1 MGERLP
7 IHVLERYLQFKPQ
20 ELQDLLFEARSVIF
34 KAAPQA
40 TEHIAWGGFLYHDA
54 EIGGPVK
61 GAICDLSIEG
71 DHLHV
76 GFIHG
81 AFLPDPENLLQGARK
96 SKRSLTMDS
105 FETAPWPA
113 FEALVAAAAAYIQ
126 RWG

>member
-7 IHVLERYLQFKPQ
+7 YQVIERFLQYKPQ
-20 ELQDLLFEARSVIF
+20 VLQDLLLEARSLVF

-40 TEHIAWGGFLYHDA
+40 TEHIAWGGLIYHDA
-54 EIGGPVK
+54 DIGGPVK
-61 GAICDLSIEG
+61 GAICDLSIQR

-81 AFLPDPENLLQGARK
+81 AFLPDPENLLHGDRK
-96 SKRSLTMDS
+96 SKRSLTIDS
-105 FETAPWPA
+105 FDTAPWQA

>member
-1 MGERLP
+1 MFWNDTCSSE
-7 IHVLERYLQFKPQ
+7 PQ

-81 AFLPDPENLLQGARK
+81 AFLPDPENLLQGARNQN
-96 SKRSLTMDS
+96 
-105 FETAPWPA
+105 
-113 FEALVAAAAAYIQ
+113 AA
-126 RWG
+126 